1 MCGALRAAATPSVCT
16 GGKTGERGGVP
27 FWCPSQ
33 HGASFGV
40 QLVKSESLRVCVCVC
55 MCASMCVCYDGAKNA
70 QRKPT
75 EVPRASGR
83 RACLSGRVVCGAGW
97 AMCSCEGRAWTGEGV
112 SRGEKTPRACRCGP
126 TEPLRPPRP
135 RAGQPTVF
143 CAPHSPAQAVGCAA
157 REAGAGSGGWQRR
170 EARTRRSAGGGGPPH
185 AQRRVRAF
193 AGLRRARALE
203 PKEMRPVGPF
213 IGTTTYGRLTK

>member
-112 SRGEKTPRACRCGP
+112 SRGEK
-126 TEPLRPPRP
+126 
-135 RAGQPTVF
+135 
-143 CAPHSPAQAVGCAA
+143 
-157 REAGAGSGGWQRR
+157 
-170 EARTRRSAGGGGPPH
+170 
-185 AQRRVRAF
+185 
-193 AGLRRARALE
+193 RRARAVAALRSRFVPPGHE
-203 PKEMRPVGPF
+203 RGNPLFFVRHTARRRLWGVQLVRQGLGAGGGREGKPARDAPQAAVDHRMRSAVCVRSPG
-213 IGTTTYGRLTK
+213 